1 VAFDEVRLAP
11 PCRVPLQHARRREV
25 VTTKARRASCA
36 IVIFSSR
43 SEKCH
48 VNVHRSSC
56 SARLVI
62 EPEIAATAAIHG
74 TDANLDRISA
84 ALAAL
89 RHTMNDKR
97 ANQAADRKF
106 HVSIAEATGNS
117 VLVQLMTSVWEKE
130 FAKNWS

>member
-1 VAFDEVRLAP
+1 MPGSTA
-11 PCRVPLQHARRREV
+11 
-25 VTTKARRASCA
+25 TRASTRGRNDES
-36 IVIFSSR
+36 SSR
-43 SEKCH
+43 LVRDRDIFLTIGEMPCQRPSFELLG
-48 VNVHRSSC
+48 
-56 SARLVI
+56 ARLVI

-97 ANQAADRKF
+97 ANEAADRKF